1 MPMDLKAQQ
10 SVPLVCFSAVSFS
23 LNHNPGEGRLGRPL
37 LLLCTSGSHV
47 EPGNKVDLT
56 EAP

>member
-1 MPMDLKAQQ
+1 MDLKAQQ
-10 SVPLVCFSAVSFS
+10 SVPLVCFPAVSFS
-23 LNHNPGEGRLGRPL
+23 LNHNPGEEAPGKPL
-37 LLLCTSGSHV
+37 LLLCTSRSHV